1 MLPPGDALAP
11 MTHITSRQNPVVLR
25 YRAVADG
32 VDRTLMLLDGVH
44 LVTDALDAGIAIDDA
59 VVLQDALGDAIIA
72 PLVTR
77 LHEAGAELRSASG
90 TVMAAL
96 SPVRSP
102 SRVVARARRGST
114 TPRTLFEVATPIV
127 VAAVDVQDPG
137 NLGAIV
143 RVAEAGGATGVASVG
158 RSADPFGWKALRG
171 SMGSALRLPVATL
184 ADPLTLVTE
193 ARRRGCRV
201 VASQPRGGRSLDDA
215 DLSGPIVLLVGGE
228 GAGLPPALVDAADVR
243 VSIPMAPAVESL
255 NTAVCA
261 ALLVYESRRQRL
273 ARVTHGIAL
282 SRPS

>member
-1 MLPPGDALAP
+1 MLPPGDELAP

-32 VDRTLMLLDGVH
+32 DDRTLMLLDGVH
-44 LVTDALDAGIAIDDA
+44 LVTDALDAGVAIVDA
-59 VVLQDALGDAIIA
+59 VVSHDEISNATTASLLD
-72 PLVTR
+72 R
-77 LHEAGAELRSASG
+77 LHESGAELRSANG
-90 TVMAAL
+90 QVMAAL
-96 SPVRSP
+96 SPLRSP
-102 SRVVARARRGST
+102 SPLVARARRGGT
-114 TPRTLFEVATPIV
+114 TPRALFEIATPVV

-143 RVAEAGGATGVASVG
+143 RVAEAGGATGVAVVG

-171 SMGSALRLPVATL
+171 SMGSALRLPIAMFPEPQTL
-184 ADPLTLVTE
+184 LTE

-201 VASQPRGGRSLDDA
+201 VASLPRGGRSPEDA

-228 GAGLPPALVDAADVR
+228 GAGLPAPLCDAADLR

-255 NTAVCA
+255 NTAVGA

-273 ARVTHGIAL
+273 AQATHGIAL